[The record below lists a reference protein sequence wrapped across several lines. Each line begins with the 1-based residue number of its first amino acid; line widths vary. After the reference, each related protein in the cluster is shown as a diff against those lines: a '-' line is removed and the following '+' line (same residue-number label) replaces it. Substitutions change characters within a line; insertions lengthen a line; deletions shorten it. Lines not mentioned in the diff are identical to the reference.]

1 MYIYHTPIA
10 AKCMQFLSSYTGHSI
25 IIVHLLVK
33 QELVSQLWKRIIKF
47 KFKVF
52 RDFLCSFLRHIKKCF
67 RYTTIWLART
77 IERIATGIIFRIL
90 HGVQQPFLGTKPSTF
105 QLVCKR
111 ICNRVSGSSVLV
123 KAMF

>member
-10 AKCMQFLSSYTGHSI
+10 AKCMQFFNSYTGHSI
-25 IIVHLLVK
+25 IILHLLVK

-67 RYTTIWLART
+67 RNT
-77 IERIATGIIFRIL
+77 TGIIFRIL

-105 QLVCKR
+105 QLVSIR
-111 ICNRVSGSSVLV
+111 ICNRVSSSSVLV
-123 KAMF
+123 KAIF